1 MKPYIQIVK
10 DLIQKQ
16 IDKSDD
22 FTLIKIEN
30 FTNPK
35 IYLDICNSFE
45 QSLQMKDVKF
55 IGKLS
60 GEKYKYWTN
69 NNYFNSVLD
78 NMNKNGFVSDE
89 ERLTKWR
96 NIDFNEDSLN
106 YTNKRT
112 VIFLMGTEAVEDQG
126 GL

>member
-45 QSLQMKDVKF
+45 QSLQINDVKF

-78 NMNKNGFVSDE
+78 TMNKNGFISDQD
-89 ERLTKWR
+89 RLTKWR
-96 NIDFNEDSLN
+96 NIDFNED
-106 YTNKRT
+106 
-112 VIFLMGTEAVEDQG
+112 
-126 GL
+126 